1 MARSEL
7 ARARAAMPW
16 VKSVAQLRAYM
27 PTADPKMLARDE
39 EWFASLRRIGLPE
52 K

>member
-1 MARSEL
+1 
-7 ARARAAMPW
+7 
-16 VKSVAQLRAYM
+16 M